1 MATLDYRTEEK
12 VYAFETDEI
21 QGALRPGNEFPHH
34 GLTHLVHKATGV
46 EFVHPLY
53 AILNLYRFMHRD
65 PAGGAA
71 TGMDSDLG
79 NPRQGERRVEA
90 DASSVTLRWALQ
102 APTHPEM
109 AIRYEIVEPATI
121 DMTVT
126 VTPNAIA
133 HDFEALLAC
142 YFDPVHLPHVYLA
155 RDRFELEDE
164 PGLYADEPELAPV
177 NVNPVFRGGV
187 LAYPR
192 DEDAVG
198 ISVDG
203 RWRDIARFSP
213 VRRYKVPVCF
223 QADRQQRVAAVLM
236 SRPDD
241 CFAVSSGY
249 DSPDARDRFH
259 KHNPLYLSLFGG
271 TLEPGEKR
279 TARARLVVTELDET
293 FSQPLEHYAAFLA
306 ETGGE

>member
-1 MATLDYRTEEK
+1 MATLDYQSEEK
-12 VYAFETDEI
+12 VYAFETAEI
-21 QGALRPGNEFPHH
+21 QGTLRPGNEFPHH

-53 AILNLYRFMHRD
+53 AILNLYRFMHHD
-65 PAGGAA
+65 PAGA

-79 NPRQGERRVEA
+79 NPRQGERHIEA
-90 DASSVTLRWALQ
+90 DDNSVTLRWARQ
-102 APTHPEM
+102 DPAHPEM
-109 AIRYEIVEPATI
+109 SIRYEIREPATI

-126 VTPNAIA
+126 AAPHAEA

-142 YFDPVHLPHVYLA
+142 YFDPIHVPHVYLA

-164 PGLYADEPELAPV
+164 PGRFGDEPELAPV

-192 DEDAVG
+192 DEDSVG

-236 SRPDD
+236 SRPAD

-271 TLEPGEKR
+271 ALEPGGVR
-279 TARARLVVTELDET
+279 TARARLVVTGLDEDL
-293 FSQPLEHYAAFLA
+293 SQPLAHYAAFLE
-306 ETGGE
+306 ETDNA

>member
-1 MATLDYRTEEK
+1 MATLDYRSEEK
-12 VYAFETDEI
+12 VYAFETAEI
-21 QGALRPGNEFPHH
+21 QGTLRPGNEFPHH
-34 GLTHLVHKATGV
+34 GLTHLVHKATGI

-53 AILNLYRFMHRD
+53 AILNLYRFMHRAVD
-65 PAGGAA
+65 GAS
-71 TGMDSDLG
+71 GMDSDLG
-79 NPRQGERRVEA
+79 NPRQGERDVEA

-102 APTHPEM
+102 DPAHPEV
-109 AIRYEIVEPATI
+109 AIRYEVLEPATI

-126 VTPNAIA
+126 VTPNAAA
-133 HDFEALLAC
+133 HDFETLLAC
-142 YFDPVHLPHVYLA
+142 YFDPIHVPHVYLA

-164 PGLYADEPELAPV
+164 PGLFADEPELAPV

-187 LAYPR
+187 LVYPR

-198 ISVDG
+198 VSVDG

-236 SRPDD
+236 SRHDD

-249 DSPDARDRFH
+249 DSPDEKDRFH

-271 TLEPGEKR
+271 TLEPGVVR
-279 TARARLVVTELDET
+279 TARARLVVTELDEGL
-293 FSQPLEHYAAFLA
+293 SQPLEHYAAFLE
-306 ETGGE
+306 ETGGA

>member
-1 MATLDYRTEEK
+1 MATLDYRPEEK
-12 VYAFETDEI
+12 VYAFETAAI
-21 QGALRPGNEFPHH
+21 QGTLRPGNEFPHH
-34 GLTHLVHKATGV
+34 GLTHLVHKATGI

-65 PAGGAA
+65 PTAA

-79 NPRQGERRVEA
+79 NPRQGERHIEA
-90 DASSVTLRWALQ
+90 DDCSVTLRWALQ
-102 APTHPEM
+102 DPEHPEVS
-109 AIRYEIVEPATI
+109 IRYAILEPATI

-126 VTPNAIA
+126 VTPNAEA
-133 HDFEALLAC
+133 HDFETLLAC
-142 YFDPVHLPHVYLA
+142 YFDPVHVPHVYLA

-164 PGLYADEPELAPV
+164 PGRFADEPELAPV
-177 NVNPVFRGGV
+177 EVNPVFRGGV
-187 LAYPR
+187 LVYPR

-198 ISVDG
+198 VSVDG

-213 VRRYKVPVCF
+213 VRRYKLPVCF

-236 SRPDD
+236 SRTED

-271 TLEPGEKR
+271 ALAPGVAR
-279 TARARLVVTELDET
+279 TARARLVVTELDESL
-293 FSQPLEHYAAFLA
+293 SQPLAHYAAFLT
-306 ETGGE
+306 ETGGA

>member
-1 MATLDYRTEEK
+1 MATVNYQSEEK
-12 VYAFETDEI
+12 VYAFETAEI
-21 QGALRPGNEFPHH
+21 QGTLRPGNEFPHH
-34 GLTHLVHKATGV
+34 GLTQLVHKATGI

-53 AILNLYRFMHRD
+53 AILNLYRFMHRG
-65 PAGGAA
+65 PAGT

-79 NPRQGERRVEA
+79 NPRQGERHVEA

-102 APTHPEM
+102 DPTHPEM
-109 AIRYEIVEPATI
+109 SIRYEIAEPATI

-126 VTPNAIA
+126 VTPSAEA

-142 YFDPVHLPHVYLA
+142 YFDPVHVPHVYLA

-164 PGLYADEPELAPV
+164 PGRFGDEPELAPV

-187 LAYPR
+187 LVYPR

-213 VRRYKVPVCF
+213 VRRNKMPVCF

-271 TLEPGEKR
+271 VLEPGVVR
-279 TARARLVVTELDET
+279 TARARLVVTELDEDL
-293 FSQPLEHYAAFLA
+293 SQPLQHYATFLE
-306 ETGGE
+306 ETGTA

>member
-1 MATLDYRTEEK
+1 MATLDYRSEEK
-12 VYAFETDEI
+12 VYAFETAKI

-34 GLTHLVHKATGV
+34 GLTHLVHKSTGI

-53 AILNLYRFMHRD
+53 AILNLYRFMHHA
-65 PAGGAA
+65 AGDAA

-79 NPRQGERRVEA
+79 NPRQGERDVEA

-102 APTHPEM
+102 DPTHPKVS
-109 AIRYEIVEPATI
+109 IRYEILEPATI

-126 VTPNAIA
+126 VTPNAEA
-133 HDFEALLAC
+133 HDFETLLAC
-142 YFDPVHLPHVYLA
+142 YFDPVHVPHVYLA

-164 PGLYADEPELAPV
+164 PGLFTDEPELAPV

-187 LAYPR
+187 LVYPR

-236 SRPDD
+236 SRPAD

-271 TLEPGEKR
+271 TLEPDVVR
-279 TARARLVVTELDET
+279 TARARLVVTELDE
-293 FSQPLEHYAAFLA
+293 SLAQPLEHYAAFLA
-306 ETGGE
+306 ETGGA

>member
-1 MATLDYRTEEK
+1 MANLDYRADEK
-12 VYAFETDEI
+12 VYAFETAEI
-21 QGALRPGNEFPHH
+21 QGVLRPGNEFPHH

-53 AILNLYRFMHRD
+53 AILNLYRFMHRG
-65 PAGGAA
+65 PAGV

-79 NPRQGERRVEA
+79 NPRQGERVVEA
-90 DASSVTLRWALQ
+90 NANSVTLRWALQ
-102 APTHPEM
+102 DPSHPAM
-109 AIRYEIVEPATI
+109 SIRYEILEPAAI

-126 VTPNAIA
+126 VTPNAAA

-142 YFDPVHLPHVYLA
+142 YFDPAHVPHVYLA

-164 PGLYADEPELAPV
+164 PGRFTDEPELAPV

-192 DEDAVG
+192 DEDVVG
-198 ISVDG
+198 VSVDG

-223 QADRQQRVAAVLM
+223 QADRQRRVAAVLM
-236 SRPDD
+236 SRPED

-271 TLEPGEKR
+271 ALEPGVTR
-279 TARARLVVTELDET
+279 TARARLVVTELDE
-293 FSQPLEHYAAFLA
+293 SRALPLEHYAAFLA
-306 ETGGE
+306 ETGGA

>member
-1 MATLDYRTEEK
+1 MATLDYRPEEK
-12 VYAFETDEI
+12 VYAFETAEI
-21 QGALRPGNEFPHH
+21 QGTLRPGNEFPHH
-34 GLTHLVHKATGV
+34 GLTHLVHKSTGI

-65 PAGGAA
+65 PSAA

-79 NPRQGERRVEA
+79 NPRQGERHIEA
-90 DASSVTLRWALQ
+90 DESSVTLRWALQ
-102 APTHPEM
+102 DPAHPEM
-109 AIRYEIVEPATI
+109 AIRYEIAEPATI

-126 VTPNAIA
+126 VTPNAA
-133 HDFEALLAC
+133 ANDFEALLAC
-142 YFDPVHLPHVYLA
+142 YFDPVHVPHIYLA

-164 PGLYADEPELAPV
+164 LGRFGDEPELASV
-177 NVNPVFRGGV
+177 VVNPIFRGGV
-187 LAYPR
+187 LVYPR

-213 VRRYKVPVCF
+213 VRRYKLPVCF
-223 QADRQQRVAAVLM
+223 QADRGQQVAAVLM
-236 SRPDD
+236 SRPED

-271 TLEPGEKR
+271 TLEPGVAR
-279 TARARLVVTELDET
+279 TARARLVVTNLDEDL
-293 FSQPLEHYAAFLA
+293 SQPLEHYAAFLA
-306 ETGGE
+306 ETGGA

>member
-1 MATLDYRTEEK
+1 MATLDYRAEEK

-21 QGALRPGNEFPHH
+21 QGVLRPGNEFPHH
-34 GLTHLVHKATGV
+34 GLTHLVHKATGI

-79 NPRQGERRVEA
+79 NPRQGERHVEA

-142 YFDPVHLPHVYLA
+142 YFDPVHVPHVYLA

-213 VRRYKVPVCF
+213 MRRYKLPVCF

-271 TLEPGEKR
+271 TLEPGVER

>member
-1 MATLDYRTEEK
+1 MATLDYRPEEK
-12 VYAFETDEI
+12 VYAFETAEI
-21 QGALRPGNEFPHH
+21 QGTLRPGNEFPHH
-34 GLTHLVHKATGV
+34 GLTHLVHKSTGI

-65 PAGGAA
+65 PSAA

-79 NPRQGERRVEA
+79 NPRQGERHVEA
-90 DASSVTLRWALQ
+90 AANSVTLRWALQ
-102 APTHPEM
+102 DPTHPEM
-109 AIRYEIVEPATI
+109 AIRYKIAEPATI

-126 VTPNAIA
+126 VTPNAA
-133 HDFEALLAC
+133 ANDFEALLAC
-142 YFDPVHLPHVYLA
+142 YFDPVHVPHVYLA

-164 PGLYADEPELAPV
+164 PGRFGDEPELASV
-177 NVNPVFRGGV
+177 VVNPIFRGGV
-187 LAYPR
+187 LVYPR

-213 VRRYKVPVCF
+213 VRRYKLPVCF
-223 QADRQQRVAAVLM
+223 QADREQQVAAVLM
-236 SRPDD
+236 SRPED

-271 TLEPGEKR
+271 TLEPGVAR
-279 TARARLVVTELDET
+279 TARARLVVTNLDEDL
-293 FSQPLEHYAAFLA
+293 SQPLEHYAAFLA
-306 ETGGE
+306 ETGGA

>member
-1 MATLDYRTEEK
+1 MATLDYQSEEK
-12 VYAFETDEI
+12 VYAFETAEI
-21 QGALRPGNEFPHH
+21 QGTLRPGNEFPHH

-53 AILNLYRFMHRD
+53 AILNLYRFMHHD
-65 PAGGAA
+65 PAGA

-79 NPRQGERRVEA
+79 NPRQGERDVEA
-90 DASSVTLRWALQ
+90 DESSVTLRWALQ
-102 APTHPEM
+102 DPAHPAM
-109 AIRYEIVEPATI
+109 AIRYEIAEPATI

-126 VTPNAIA
+126 VTPNASA
-133 HDFEALLAC
+133 RDFEALLAC
-142 YFDPVHLPHVYLA
+142 YFDPVHVPHVYLA
-155 RDRFELEDE
+155 RDKFELEDE
-164 PGLYADEPELAPV
+164 PGRFADEPELASV
-177 NVNPVFRGGV
+177 VVNPIFRGGV
-187 LAYPR
+187 LVYPR

-213 VRRYKVPVCF
+213 VRRYKLPVCF

-236 SRPDD
+236 SRPED

-271 TLEPGEKR
+271 ALEPGVLR
-279 TARARLVVTELDET
+279 TARARLVVTELDKDL
-293 FSQPLEHYAAFLA
+293 SQPLEHYAAFLA
-306 ETGGE
+306 ETGGA

>member
-1 MATLDYRTEEK
+1 MATLDYQSEEK
-12 VYAFETDEI
+12 VYAFETAEI
-21 QGALRPGNEFPHH
+21 QGTLRPGNEFPHH
-34 GLTHLVHKATGV
+34 GLTHLVHKSTGI

-53 AILNLYRFMHRD
+53 AILNLYRFMHH
-65 PAGGAA
+65 PADGA

-79 NPRQGERRVEA
+79 NPRQGERHVEA
-90 DASSVTLRWALQ
+90 DDNSVTLRWALQ
-102 APTHPEM
+102 DPGHPEVS
-109 AIRYEIVEPATI
+109 IRYAILEPATV

-126 VTPNAIA
+126 VTPNASA
-133 HDFEALLAC
+133 RDFEALLAC
-142 YFDPVHLPHVYLA
+142 YFDPVLVPHVYLA

-164 PGLYADEPELAPV
+164 PGRFADEPELASV
-177 NVNPVFRGGV
+177 VVNPIFRGGV

-198 ISVDG
+198 VSVDG

-213 VRRYKVPVCF
+213 VRRYKLPVCF
-223 QADRQQRVAAVLM
+223 QADRQQQVAAVLM
-236 SRPDD
+236 SRPED

-271 TLEPGEKR
+271 QLEPGVMR
-279 TARARLVVTELDET
+279 TARARLVVTALDEDL
-293 FSQPLEHYAAFLA
+293 SQPLQCYDTFLA
-306 ETGGE
+306 ETS

>member
-1 MATLDYRTEEK
+1 MATLDYQSEEK
-12 VYAFETDEI
+12 VYAFETAEI
-21 QGALRPGNEFPHH
+21 RGTLRPGNEFPHH
-34 GLTHLVHKATGV
+34 GLTHLVHKATGI

-53 AILNLYRFMHRD
+53 AILNLYRFMHHD
-65 PAGGAA
+65 PAGA

-79 NPRQGERRVEA
+79 NPRQGEREVEA
-90 DASSVTLRWALQ
+90 DENSVTLRWALQ
-102 APTHPEM
+102 DDSHPAM
-109 AIRYEIVEPATI
+109 AIRYEIREPATI
-121 DMTVT
+121 DITVT
-126 VTPNAIA
+126 ATPNAAA

-142 YFDPVHLPHVYLA
+142 YFDPAHVPHVYLA
-155 RDRFELEDE
+155 RDKFELEDE
-164 PGLYADEPELAPV
+164 PGRFADEPELASV
-177 NVNPVFRGGV
+177 VVNPIFRGGV

-192 DEDAVG
+192 DEDSVG

-213 VRRYKVPVCF
+213 VRRYKLPVCF

-236 SRPDD
+236 SRTED

-271 TLEPGEKR
+271 TLEPGVAR
-279 TARARLVVTELDET
+279 TARARLVVTELDDDL
-293 FSQPLEHYAAFLA
+293 SQPLKHYAAFLE
-306 ETGGE
+306 ETAGA

>member
-1 MATLDYRTEEK
+1 MATLDYRSDEK
-12 VYAFETDEI
+12 VYAFETAEI
-21 QGALRPGNEFPHH
+21 QGVLRPGNEFPHH
-34 GLTHLVHKATGV
+34 GLTSLVHKATGV

-53 AILNLYRFMHRD
+53 AILNLYRFMQCD
-65 PAGGAA
+65 PAGV

-79 NPRQGERRVEA
+79 NPRQGEREIEA
-90 DASSVTLRWALQ
+90 DNNSVTLRWALQ
-102 APTHPEM
+102 DPAHPEM
-109 AIRYEIVEPATI
+109 AIRYEIREPALI

-126 VTPNAIA
+126 VMPNAA
-133 HDFEALLAC
+133 ARDFEALLAC
-142 YFDPVHLPHVYLA
+142 YFDPAHVPHVYLA

-164 PGLYADEPELAPV
+164 PGRFSDEPELAPV

-198 ISVDG
+198 VSVDG

-213 VRRYKVPVCF
+213 VRRYKLPVCF

-236 SRPDD
+236 SRPAD

-271 TLEPGEKR
+271 ALEPGVAR
-279 TARARLVVTELDET
+279 TARARLVVTALDED
-293 FSQPLEHYAAFLA
+293 FSQPLRRYADFLE
-306 ETGGE
+306 ETGNA

>member
-1 MATLDYRTEEK
+1 MADLDYRPDEK
-12 VYAFETDEI
+12 VYAFETAEI

-53 AILNLYRFMHRD
+53 AILNLYRFMHR
-65 PAGGAA
+65 AASGA

-79 NPRQGERRVEA
+79 NPRQGERDVAA
-90 DASSVTLRWALQ
+90 DANSVTLRWALQ
-102 APTHPEM
+102 DPAHPVVS
-109 AIRYEIVEPATI
+109 IRYAILEPATI

-126 VTPNAIA
+126 VTPNGEAR
-133 HDFEALLAC
+133 DFEALLAC
-142 YFDPVHLPHVYLA
+142 YFDPAHVPHVYLA

-164 PGLYADEPELAPV
+164 PGRFGDEPELTPV

-187 LAYPR
+187 LVYPR

-198 ISVDG
+198 VSVDG

-236 SRPDD
+236 SRPED

-271 TLEPGEKR
+271 ALEPGVAR
-279 TARARLVVTELDET
+279 TARARLVVTALDESL
-293 FSQPLEHYAAFLA
+293 SQPLALFETFLN
-306 ETGGE
+306 ETGGA

>member
-1 MATLDYRTEEK
+1 MLDYRSEEK
-12 VYAFETDEI
+12 VYAFETAEI
-21 QGALRPGNEFPHH
+21 RGTLRPGNEFPHH

-65 PAGGAA
+65 PAGGGA

-79 NPRQGERRVEA
+79 NPRQGERHVEA
-90 DASSVTLRWALQ
+90 DDSSVTLRWALQ
-102 APTHPEM
+102 DPSHPEM
-109 AIRYEIVEPATI
+109 AIRYEILEPATI

-126 VTPNAIA
+126 VTPNADA

-142 YFDPVHLPHVYLA
+142 YFDPAHVPHVYLA

-164 PGLYADEPELAPV
+164 PGRFGDEAELAPV

-192 DEDAVG
+192 DEDSVG

-213 VRRYKVPVCF
+213 MRRYKVPVCF
-223 QADRQQRVAAVLM
+223 QADRPQRVAAVLM

-271 TLEPGEKR
+271 TLEPGVVR
-279 TARARLVVTELDET
+279 TARARLVVTELDEDL
-293 FSQPLEHYAAFLA
+293 SQPLQVYTAFLA
-306 ETGGE
+306 ETGTA

>member
-1 MATLDYRTEEK
+1 MATLDYQSEEK
-12 VYAFETDEI
+12 VYAFETAEI
-21 QGALRPGNEFPHH
+21 RGTLRPGNEFPHH
-34 GLTHLVHKATGV
+34 GLTHLVHKATGI

-53 AILNLYRFMHRD
+53 AILNLYRFMHR
-65 PAGGAA
+65 PGGGS

-79 NPRQGERRVEA
+79 NPRQGERDVEA
-90 DASSVTLRWALQ
+90 DENSVTLRWELQ
-102 APTHPEM
+102 DPAHPAV
-109 AIRYEIVEPATI
+109 AIRYEIAEPATI

-126 VTPNAIA
+126 VTPNASA

-142 YFDPVHLPHVYLA
+142 YFDPVHVPHVYLA
-155 RDRFELEDE
+155 RDKFELEDE
-164 PGLYADEPELAPV
+164 PGRFADEPELASV
-177 NVNPVFRGGV
+177 VVNPIFRGGV
-187 LAYPR
+187 LVYPR

-198 ISVDG
+198 VSVDG

-213 VRRYKVPVCF
+213 VRRYKAPVCF

-236 SRPDD
+236 SRPED

-271 TLEPGEKR
+271 TLGPGIMR
-279 TARARLVVTELDET
+279 TARARLVVTELDDDL
-293 FSQPLEHYAAFLA
+293 SQPLEHYAAFLA
-306 ETGGE
+306 ETGGA

>member
-1 MATLDYRTEEK
+1 MATLDYQSEEK
-12 VYAFETDEI
+12 VYAFETAEI
-21 QGALRPGNEFPHH
+21 RGTLRPGNEFPHH

-53 AILNLYRFMHRD
+53 AILNLYRFMHHD
-65 PAGGAA
+65 PAGA

-79 NPRQGERRVEA
+79 NPRQGERDVQA
-90 DASSVTLRWALQ
+90 DDNSVTLRWALQ
-102 APTHPEM
+102 DPTHPEM
-109 AIRYEIVEPATI
+109 AIRYEIAEPATI

-126 VTPNAIA
+126 VTPNASA
-133 HDFEALLAC
+133 RDFEALLAC
-142 YFDPVHLPHVYLA
+142 YFDPIHVPHVYLA
-155 RDRFELEDE
+155 RDKFELEDE
-164 PGLYADEPELAPV
+164 PGRFADEPELASV
-177 NVNPVFRGGV
+177 VVNPIFRGGV

-213 VRRYKVPVCF
+213 VRRYKLPVCF
-223 QADRQQRVAAVLM
+223 QADHQQHVAAVLM
-236 SRPDD
+236 SRPED

-271 TLEPGEKR
+271 TLEPGVAR
-279 TARARLVVTELDET
+279 TARARLVVTELDEDL
-293 FSQPLEHYAAFLA
+293 SQPLKHYAAFLE
-306 ETGGE
+306 ETAGA

>member
-1 MATLDYRTEEK
+1 MAALDYRSDEK
-12 VYAFETDEI
+12 VYAFETAEI
-21 QGALRPGNEFPHH
+21 QGTLRPGNEFPHH
-34 GLTHLVHKATGV
+34 GLTQLVHKATGV

-53 AILNLYRFMHRD
+53 AILNLYRFMHHD
-65 PAGGAA
+65 PAGA

-79 NPRQGERRVEA
+79 NPRQGERDVEA
-90 DASSVTLRWALQ
+90 DDVSVTLRWALQ
-102 APTHPEM
+102 DPTHPEM
-109 AIRYEIVEPATI
+109 AIRYEIAEPATI

-126 VTPNAIA
+126 VTPNASA
-133 HDFEALLAC
+133 RDFEALLAC
-142 YFDPVHLPHVYLA
+142 YFDPVHVPHVYLA

-164 PGLYADEPELAPV
+164 PGRFGDEPELASV
-177 NVNPVFRGGV
+177 VVNPIFRGGV
-187 LAYPR
+187 LVYPR

-213 VRRYKVPVCF
+213 VRRYKLPVCF

-236 SRPDD
+236 SRPED

-271 TLEPGEKR
+271 TLEPRVLR
-279 TARARLVVTELDET
+279 TARARLVVTELDEDL
-293 FSQPLEHYAAFLA
+293 SQPLEHYAVFLA
-306 ETGGE
+306 ETGGA

>member
-1 MATLDYRTEEK
+1 MLKYRADEK
-12 VYAFETDEI
+12 VYAFETAEI
-21 QGALRPGNEFPHH
+21 QGTLRPGNEFPHH

-65 PAGGAA
+65 PAGT

-79 NPRQGERRVEA
+79 NPRQGERDVKA
-90 DASSVTLRWALQ
+90 DENSVTLHWALQ
-102 APTHPEM
+102 DPTHPEM
-109 AIRYEIVEPATI
+109 SIRYEVAEPATI

-126 VTPNAIA
+126 VMPHAEA
-133 HDFEALLAC
+133 HDFETLLAC
-142 YFDPVHLPHVYLA
+142 YFNPVHVPHVYLA
-155 RDRFELEDE
+155 RDKFELEDE
-164 PGLYADEPELAPV
+164 PGRFGDEPELASV
-177 NVNPVFRGGV
+177 VVNPIFRGGV
-187 LAYPR
+187 LVYPR
-192 DEDAVG
+192 DEDVVG
-198 ISVDG
+198 VSVDG

-213 VRRYKVPVCF
+213 VRRYKLPVCF

-236 SRPDD
+236 SRPED

-271 TLEPGEKR
+271 SLEPGVLR
-279 TARARLVVTELDET
+279 TARARLVVTELDEDL
-293 FSQPLEHYAAFLA
+293 SQPLEHYAAFLA
-306 ETGGE
+306 ETGGA

>member
-1 MATLDYRTEEK
+1 MATLDYRPEEK
-12 VYAFETDEI
+12 VYAFETAEI
-21 QGALRPGNEFPHH
+21 QGTLRPGNEFPHH
-34 GLTHLVHKATGV
+34 GLTHLVHKSTGI

-65 PAGGAA
+65 PSAA

-79 NPRQGERRVEA
+79 NPRQGERHIEA
-90 DASSVTLRWALQ
+90 DESSVTLRWALQ
-102 APTHPEM
+102 DPTHPEM
-109 AIRYEIVEPATI
+109 AIRYEIAEPATI

-126 VTPNAIA
+126 VTPNAA
-133 HDFEALLAC
+133 ANDFEALLAC
-142 YFDPVHLPHVYLA
+142 YFDPVHVPHVYLA

-164 PGLYADEPELAPV
+164 PGRFGDEPELASV
-177 NVNPVFRGGV
+177 VVNPIFRGGV
-187 LAYPR
+187 LVYPR

-213 VRRYKVPVCF
+213 VRRYKLPVCF
-223 QADRQQRVAAVLM
+223 QADREQQVAAVLM
-236 SRPDD
+236 SRPED

-271 TLEPGEKR
+271 TLEPGVAR
-279 TARARLVVTELDET
+279 TARARLVVTELDADL
-293 FSQPLEHYAAFLA
+293 SQPLAHYTAFLA
-306 ETGGE
+306 ETDGA